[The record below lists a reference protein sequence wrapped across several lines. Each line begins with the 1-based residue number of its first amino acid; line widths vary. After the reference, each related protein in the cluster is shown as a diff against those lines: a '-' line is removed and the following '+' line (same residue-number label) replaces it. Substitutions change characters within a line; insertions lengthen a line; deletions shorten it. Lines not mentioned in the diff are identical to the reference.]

1 MMVFVSGIG
10 GERDRREGEREGDRE
25 QAIRRPP
32 QKGAAGTFPFP
43 RPPHHTRPTT
53 PHTHTHTDTHALLP
67 PTPHTQEPKLGASP
81 AAPGTAAPPSVRLGV
96 CAMDK
101 KARSK
106 PVTEI
111 MTRLAASGE
120 FEIVHFGDDIIVNAP
135 FSDWPLCDVLLSW
148 HSDGFPLAKARAY
161 ASLRRP
167 YLIND
172 VHAQPRLLDRRAVYG
187 TLAAAG
193 IGVPTHI
200 VINRDG
206 LPLGTDPPGFVE
218 TEDWVELDGRRIEK
232 PFVEKPADAEN
243 HNIYI
248 YYPHSMGGG
257 VKRLFRKVRRG
268 GVLCVWLCEGL
279 CGGE

>member
-1 MMVFVSGIG
+1 
-10 GERDRREGEREGDRE
+10 
-25 QAIRRPP
+25 
-32 QKGAAGTFPFP
+32 
-43 RPPHHTRPTT
+43 
-53 PHTHTHTDTHALLP
+53 
-67 PTPHTQEPKLGASP
+67 
-81 AAPGTAAPPSVRLGV
+81 
-96 CAMDK
+96 MDK

-120 FEIVHFGDDIIVNAP
+120 FEIVYFGDDLILNAP
-135 FSDWPLCDVLLSW
+135 VADWPLCDVLLAW

-200 VINRDG
+200 VVNRDG
-206 LPLGTDPPGFVE
+206 LPPGEDPPGFIE
-218 TEDWVELDGRRIEK
+218 TEDYVELDGRRIEK

-257 VKRLFRKVRRG
+257 VKKLFRKVREEDGERESVC
-268 GVLCVWLCEGL
+268 GVRV
-279 CGGE
+279 CGR